1 MIVGSHGHVIAPRGP
16 RRARRAGCWRARRTG
31 ACEATPLANVDG
43 LLRTRARAAGA
54 WAAPC
59 DFGVLSRRL
68 SSVLVAGGRRT
79 ELLLRD
85 YYTRV

>member
-1 MIVGSHGHVIAPRGP
+1 M
-16 RRARRAGCWRARRTG
+16 
-31 ACEATPLANVDG
+31 ANVGG

-68 SSVLVAGGRRT
+68 SSVLVARGRRT